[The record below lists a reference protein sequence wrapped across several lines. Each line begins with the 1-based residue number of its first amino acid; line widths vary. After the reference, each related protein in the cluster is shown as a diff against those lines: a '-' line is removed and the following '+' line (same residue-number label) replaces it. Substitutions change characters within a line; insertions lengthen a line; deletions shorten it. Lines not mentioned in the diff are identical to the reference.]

1 MELHLPHRVVSSELQ
16 DTRKALIEALSLQ
29 KLPNLTPKIFKGEE
43 LEFLRWESSF
53 DALVGSTHIDAKAKL
68 HYLCHFLDGEPLNM
82 VEHYQDLHEDSDIA
96 YRRARDELKFRY
108 GNPSVLTSSLDKRLA
123 QWPKIGRDQSR
134 ELLRF
139 SDFLNQVTTAMQKYT
154 ALRVFDSSREL
165 VKLSTKLPGWA
176 QNAWRKKV
184 WKHKEEHGESS
195 FPPFTVFA
203 DTVSTLARQATMP
216 EFERPTTDDEINAD
230 KKANQN
236 PKRRMY
242 STTRAFSTHV
252 DAKIRQPQ
260 SSDRQRD
267 HASTDTCHYCQKT
280 NHNLSDCKDFMKND
294 FKFRKNFLREKRI
307 CYNCLVSTNHVAK
320 KCDKARP
327 DCATCTQKHA
337 TALHDPERHPSEP
350 QATTKCTQICGSNQ
364 VSTSCAKIVLVWLR
378 HPCSPGKEVLTYALL
393 DDQSNA
399 VLMKKSVY
407 DRLGLKG
414 TETNIRIS
422 TVLERD
428 RLVASH
434 RVKGLE
440 VSDYHHQTTIPI
452 NSAYTRDDLPADET
466 DIPTRRAARQW
477 PHLRPIADQIPK
489 PHDVEIG
496 LLIGRNVPKAMK
508 IRDAINGE
516 DDQPWAERYDLGWT
530 IIGNVCQ
537 RSKHQENTGAIKV
550 NRIAIHD
557 SVTATEVI
565 SPSEVQRMMELDF
578 SEQKPG
584 RRGDTVHS
592 MEDKKFLQTL
602 EQGIHKNAQE
612 HWEMPLPFREESC
625 PTLPDNRPQCL
636 RRLLSLKRKFEKEPK
651 LFEDY
656 SEFMNK
662 IISKEHASKVSGNQ
676 LDSEPGKKWYLPH
689 FPVYHPKKPD
699 QIRVVFDCSAT
710 YKEESLNK
718 HLLQGPDLMNKL
730 IGILTRFR
738 QEETAIMCDIEHM
751 FHSFKVN
758 EEHQDYLR
766 FLWFQDGNHAKLIV
780 TYRMKVHLFGQ
791 LPVLVVQTL
800 AYSKQRK

>member
-1 MELHLPHRVVSSELQ
+1 M
-16 DTRKALIEALSLQ
+16 
-29 KLPNLTPKIFKGEE
+29 
-43 LEFLRWESSF
+43 
-53 DALVGSTHIDAKAKL
+53 
-68 HYLCHFLDGEPLNM
+68 
-82 VEHYQDLHEDSDIA
+82 
-96 YRRARDELKFRY
+96 
-108 GNPSVLTSSLDKRLA
+108 
-123 QWPKIGRDQSR
+123 
-134 ELLRF
+134 
-139 SDFLNQVTTAMQKYT
+139 
-154 ALRVFDSSREL
+154 
-165 VKLSTKLPGWA
+165 
-176 QNAWRKKV
+176 
-184 WKHKEEHGESS
+184 
-195 FPPFTVFA
+195 
-203 DTVSTLARQATMP
+203 
-216 EFERPTTDDEINAD
+216 
-230 KKANQN
+230 
-236 PKRRMY
+236 
-242 STTRAFSTHV
+242 
-252 DAKIRQPQ
+252 
-260 SSDRQRD
+260 
-267 HASTDTCHYCQKT
+267 
-280 NHNLSDCKDFMKND
+280 
-294 FKFRKNFLREKRI
+294 
-307 CYNCLVSTNHVAK
+307 
-320 KCDKARP
+320 
-327 DCATCTQKHA
+327 
-337 TALHDPERHPSEP
+337 
-350 QATTKCTQICGSNQ
+350 
-364 VSTSCAKIVLVWLR
+364 
-378 HPCSPGKEVLTYALL
+378 
-393 DDQSNA
+393 
-399 VLMKKSVY
+399 
-407 DRLGLKG
+407 
-414 TETNIRIS
+414 
-422 TVLERD
+422 
-428 RLVASH
+428 ASH

-440 VSDYHHQTTIPI
+440 LSDYHHQTTIPI

-537 RSKHQENTGAIKV
+537 RSKHEENTGPIKV

-689 FPVYHPKKPD
+689 FPVYYPKKPD

-710 YKEESLNK
+710 FKEEGLNK

-738 QEETAIMCDIEHM
+738 QEEIAIMCDVEHM

-766 FLWFQDGNHAKLIV
+766 FLWFQDGNHAKPIV
-780 TYRMKVHLFGQ
+780 TYRMNVHLFGQ
-791 LPVLVVQTL
+791 LPVPVVQTL
-800 AYSKQRK
+800 ACSKQRE